1 MLKTNENLT
10 EKLNYIGLD
19 LENIPDKINFFQNI
33 NCRIHKN
40 YNEKNYKV
48 YRYINVNDI
57 DIFLTPTDRLTDYT
71 EKYAKALPL
80 AAYLNTDSE
89 EDVERNIMFL
99 NMIKNLQINELKDL
113 ELQQKE
119 FAKNIPYSISFDNDY
134 IWQIYYSDIS
144 KRYFM
149 LMPIKETECS
159 ALFYLIKKQ
168 LEDKENFIYVPIC
181 YADYSNKFLNNS
193 ELEEIENYLCFFT
206 KDWPII
212 METYNFEGKITLY
225 IIGKT
230 LVYDTITSEYK
241 MEFQDQGEAEN
252 FYKLLKALF
261 ILETQL
267 AHHYKFNI
275 KLDKK
280 GKIHF
285 YFEKTEIDYN
295 ELIPFIKREY
305 VKGLEKTIK
314 AKEAKINLEKELKN
328 LKSFAKKLDEE
339 YYEKEKQISTF
350 LECKKTF
357 FGRVKYFI
365 KYKKQKMEPAKE
377 NKIEKEET
385 SKLKY
390 CERTDIK
397 EAYTLEELLTLYT
410 GLNQEDNTIKD
421 LELDIEAI
429 HVRIDT
435 LQIKLKNA
443 IKYIKE
449 IDKHKKSI
457 FEFWKFTNKDNAKQ
471 LNEGVQEEPKHKKLK
486 KMFNYE
492 LDFEELSKQF
502 DKKQREILTK
512 EETDNIYI
520 ATTDLINDLNAVI
533 NNRPI
538 SEESLNRLKAQ
549 IVESDNVVVFD
560 VFGSISSSREQIKT
574 LGNIKHRENEKNMFA
589 ILGIKEETTA
599 EEYTNTLKRI
609 ISEIEQSMEKVT
621 NTIEIPIYKTGDLE
635 EGLQVFYVNPEN
647 AIKHARDKETNLY
660 KLVLR
665 ENTNCLAF
673 SNIMYYNNTNQT
685 LPLGMNVT
693 DGILIDTRKITA
705 NLKEKSQNY
714 IIKPIRNSPKADV
727 LKLNIFEY
735 EIC

>member
-1 MLKTNENLT
+1 M
-10 EKLNYIGLD
+10 
-19 LENIPDKINFFQNI
+19 
-33 NCRIHKN
+33 
-40 YNEKNYKV
+40 
-48 YRYINVNDI
+48 
-57 DIFLTPTDRLTDYT
+57 
-71 EKYAKALPL
+71 
-80 AAYLNTDSE
+80 
-89 EDVERNIMFL
+89 
-99 NMIKNLQINELKDL
+99 
-113 ELQQKE
+113 
-119 FAKNIPYSISFDNDY
+119 
-134 IWQIYYSDIS
+134 
-144 KRYFM
+144 
-149 LMPIKETECS
+149 
-159 ALFYLIKKQ
+159 
-168 LEDKENFIYVPIC
+168 
-181 YADYSNKFLNNS
+181 
-193 ELEEIENYLCFFT
+193 
-206 KDWPII
+206 
-212 METYNFEGKITLY
+212 
-225 IIGKT
+225 
-230 LVYDTITSEYK
+230 
-241 MEFQDQGEAEN
+241 
-252 FYKLLKALF
+252 
-261 ILETQL
+261 
-267 AHHYKFNI
+267 
-275 KLDKK
+275 
-280 GKIHF
+280 
-285 YFEKTEIDYN
+285 
-295 ELIPFIKREY
+295 
-305 VKGLEKTIK
+305 KGLEKTIK

-471 LNEGVQEEPKHKKLK
+471 LNEGVQEELKHKKLK
-486 KMFNYE
+486 KIFNYE
-492 LDFEELSKQF
+492 LDFENLSKQF